1 MRNAG
6 VFMLALFLAAAT
18 LASPANRRRSHGRR
32 RHARPEAPA
41 FDPARI
47 NDSALAT
54 RLTKGARGSA
64 ALRLQILLDRLHFSP
79 GEIDGSYGENTRKAV
94 AAFQASQNIPADPT
108 VGPATWALLNQSQSS
123 VLAQYKIAAEDV
135 AGPFDKIPQDVL
147 EKAKLKHMDYS
158 SPLEEI
164 GEKFHASPK
173 LLETLNP
180 GKSFDKEGEEIT
192 VPAVATTPPP
202 PGAAISVVKSDSSV
216 VVQDAAGKII
226 ARYPATLGSRHD
238 PLPIGAFKVT
248 GVQKNPV
255 FRYNAD
261 LFWDAD
267 EKHAKA
273 LLPAGP
279 NNPVGIVW
287 IDLSKPH
294 YGIHGSPEPST
305 IGKSTSHGCIRLTN
319 WDAWELSQIVAT
331 GTPITLRE

>member
-1 MRNAG
+1 MKKAG
-6 VFMLALFLAAAT
+6 ASMLALFLAAAT
-18 LASPANRRRSHGRR
+18 LASPATGRRSRGGRR
-32 RHARPEAPA
+32 PARHEVPT
-41 FDPARI
+41 FDPAEI
-47 NDSALAT
+47 NNSALAT
-54 RLTKGARGSA
+54 PLTKGARGSA

-79 GEIDGSYGENTRKAV
+79 GEIDGGYGENTQRAV
-94 AAFQASQNIPADPT
+94 AAFQASQDIPADPT
-108 VGPATWALLNQSQSS
+108 VGPATWTLLNQSQSS
-123 VLAQYKIAAEDV
+123 VLAQYRIAKEDV
-135 AGPFDKIPQDVL
+135 AGPFEKIPEDVL
-147 EKAKLKHMDYS
+147 EKAKLNHLGYS

-173 LLETLNP
+173 LLEILNP
-180 GKSFDKEGEEIT
+180 GRSFDREGEEIT
-192 VPAVATTPPP
+192 VPAVATNPPP

-216 VVQDAAGKII
+216 VVQDAAGKLI

-248 GVQKNPV
+248 GVRKNPV

-273 LLPAGP
+273 LIPAGP
-279 NNPVGIVW
+279 NNPVGVVW